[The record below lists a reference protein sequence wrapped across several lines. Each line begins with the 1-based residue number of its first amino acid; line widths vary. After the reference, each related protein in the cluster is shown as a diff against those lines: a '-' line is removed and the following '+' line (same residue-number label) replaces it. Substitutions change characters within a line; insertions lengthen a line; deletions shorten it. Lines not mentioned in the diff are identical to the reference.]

1 MQASVWILRRGP
13 QVLIYFTYDCDMR
26 DRYITG
32 FLGPRF
38 WHLALEKMVG
48 QVLTWISDGGLDPRC
63 MQRMCLERG
72 KVEESRVHKDI

>member
-1 MQASVWILRRGP
+1 MDTRKGSSSL
-13 QVLIYFTYDCDMR
+13 DMFHTWL
-26 DRYITG
+26 DRYIAG